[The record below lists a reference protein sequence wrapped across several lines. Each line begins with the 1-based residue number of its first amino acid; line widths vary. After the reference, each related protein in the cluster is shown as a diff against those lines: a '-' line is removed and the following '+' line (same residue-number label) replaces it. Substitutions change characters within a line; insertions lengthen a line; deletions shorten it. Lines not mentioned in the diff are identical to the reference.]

1 VPTDPNLDHLALPLG
16 HLLIEFNSLEV
27 DLGRLVARLL
37 DQDDDHVI
45 AIFGAQLMFFP
56 RIKLA
61 RALVEAKIND
71 RSERE
76 LYLTALQTAERC
88 NTKRNQYIHSE
99 YLPFVDETEQL
110 IEVLSIPHRT
120 RARLY
125 GEDSGFTDPQ
135 DIIPAD
141 VAALIDEIQGVA
153 YDIRVLA
160 ERYRDNKVE

>member
-16 HLLIEFNSLEV
+16 HLLIEFNSLEI

-37 DQDDDHVI
+37 DQDDDHMI

-61 RALVEAKIND
+61 RALVQAKID
-71 RSERE
+71 DQSERE
-76 LYLTALQTAERC
+76 LYITTLKTAEEC

-99 YLPFVDETEQL
+99 YIPFVDESDQI

-125 GEDSGFTDPQ
+125 GGSGFTDPQ

-141 VAALIDEIQGVA
+141 VIALIDEIQGVA
-153 YDIRVLA
+153 LDIRVLA
-160 ERYRDNKVE
+160 ERYRDSKVE